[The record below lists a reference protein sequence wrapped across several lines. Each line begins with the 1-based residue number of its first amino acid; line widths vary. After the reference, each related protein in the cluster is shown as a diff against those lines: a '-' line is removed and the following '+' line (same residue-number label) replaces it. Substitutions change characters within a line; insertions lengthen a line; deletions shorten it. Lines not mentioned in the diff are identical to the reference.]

1 MACSLQDSIPGKF
14 SVVPRL
20 AAAGRDCNLWC
31 QEPRTASCAI
41 LGRLFG
47 KGRFLLDLPRGLH
60 LMLFRQRSCGFQDGN
75 RRSLHYARSSPN
87 EHAPIFS
94 RGVAHAFSPRTWSW
108 VDFGRPLRD
117 WYAVHSPLNL
127 PLASRLLEM
136 TKERAAVLREVP
148 DWRLE
153 RIICLACSLQDSI
166 PGNSRSSPKLA
177 AARRDCNLW
186 CQRTQDCVLRYSRSS
201 LRERPFFLDLPRGL
215 HLMPFDSAVAGPR
228 TGTADLSTALRFGRD
243 DKGEGGWYCGK
254 SRNGG

>member
-1 MACSLQDSIPGKF
+1 
-14 SVVPRL
+14 
-20 AAAGRDCNLWC
+20 
-31 QEPRTASCAI
+31 
-41 LGRLFG
+41 
-47 KGRFLLDLPRGLH
+47 
-60 LMLFRQRSCGFQDGN
+60 MLFRQRSCGFQDGN

-166 PGNSRSSPKLA
+166 PGNSRSSLSSL
-177 AARRDCNLW
+177 RRDGTAICGVKEP
-186 CQRTQDCVLRYSRSS
+186 RTASCAILGRLFEKGRSS
-201 LRERPFFLDLPRGL
+201 LTCREDFI
-215 HLMPFDSAVAGPR
+215 
-228 TGTADLSTALRFGRD
+228 
-243 DKGEGGWYCGK
+243 
-254 SRNGG
+254 